1 MPTSKPEEVPPAAA
15 DAAPA
20 PTTANADPATAPP
33 ATTGGPPVPAG
44 GAGAGAGGPGA
55 GGAAG
60 GGAGGA
66 GGAGAGNSFQTASL
80 YIGDLLPE
88 VNEGLLFEIFNA
100 VGPVASIRVCRDAVT
115 RRSLGYAY
123 VNYHQVSDAE
133 RALDSMNFTDI
144 KGKPCRIMWSQRD
157 PSVRRSG
164 VGNIFVKNLHEGIDN
179 KQLYDTF
186 SLFGNILSC
195 KVVCDR
201 ESGQSKGYGYVH
213 YETNEAA
220 KSAIEKLD
228 GMLIDGKEVQVG
240 AFMRRDN
247 RPDAQAFT
255 NCFVKNIPFEWDEKK
270 LRSEFEKFGE
280 IMSVTVSMG
289 RRKRFPK
296 KKAVVEKKEEQK
308 EENGEGEKK
317 EESVEGEDKPR
328 AVSPEPKEEAK
339 EAEPVKEEEP
349 KAAEPKAEEEPKPAK
364 EEPKKPISNE
374 PESLGFGF
382 VNFVT
387 HESAVAA
394 VKEMNDKEYIV
405 TEDGEETTKAIFV
418 GRAQKKAERE
428 RELRAKYETEK
439 MDRIAKFQGV
449 NLYVKNLDDTVNDD
463 ILRDEFSAMGTITS
477 ARVMRDLKTGVSRG
491 FGFVCFSTPEDS
503 TRAVN
508 EMNGKIISGKPIFVA
523 LAQRRD
529 VRRAQLEAQHNSQ
542 VGGPGRGGNMGGN
555 QPGAPGQPGMMRGPM
570 GGPMGGYP
578 GAVPMYMPRPG
589 GPGGM
594 QPSYPVVPQMM
605 GGAGRGGY
613 AMQGGQGGPGGPRG
627 GPGGYGPMQGYGM
640 MPSQPGRGGRGGAMG
655 RGGRGPHQGRGGP
668 SGPYGRGRG
677 GPNVGGPG
685 GHQQPIKFNQQA
697 RNAGPG
703 GAPGPQAGPGMVPP
717 PGAPVPPQ
725 PPVQGAPPPQE
736 QQQAPPTAGGAP
748 PSGGPAPPSA
758 APEQLTP
765 AALASATPEVQKNMI
780 GERLYPLIHQ
790 SQPELAGKITGMLL
804 EMDNSE
810 LLHLLESPEALGA
823 KIQEALQV
831 LEAHSAAEK

>member
-1 MPTSKPEEVPPAAA
+1 MSSVKPEEPTPVAAA

-20 PTTANADPATAPP
+20 AVPEAKAAAESTATAPAP
-33 ATTGGPPVPAG
+33 APSSTAATG
-44 GAGAGAGGPGA
+44 
-55 GGAAG
+55 G
-60 GGAGGA
+60 GGANA
-66 GGAGAGNSFQTASL
+66 NNFHSASL

-195 KVVCDR
+195 KVVTDK
-201 ESGQSKGYGYVH
+201 ETGLSKGYGYVH

-220 KSAIEKLD
+220 ASAIEKLD

-240 AFMRRDN
+240 VFMRRDN

-255 NCFVKNIPFEWDEKK
+255 NCFLKNIPLDWDEKR
-270 LRSEFEKFGE
+270 LTEEFEKFGE
-280 IMSVTVSMG
+280 IVSVTISMG

-296 KKAVVEKKEEQK
+296 KVKAAEKQKEEKKEEESEAEVVEKKEE
-308 EENGEGEKK
+308 GD
-317 EESVEGEDKPR
+317 DKPR
-328 AVSPEPKEEAK
+328 AVSPEPTEEAEKDKEEPSK
-339 EAEPVKEEEP
+339 EDE
-349 KAAEPKAEEEPKPAK
+349 KAEEPTPAKPA
-364 EEPKKPISNE
+364 EEPASNK

-382 VNFVT
+382 VNFLT
-387 HESAVAA
+387 HESAAAA
-394 VKEMNDKEYIV
+394 VKEMNDKEFTV
-405 TEDGEETTKAIFV
+405 TEDGETIQKVLFV

-428 RELRAKYETEK
+428 RELRAKYESEK

-449 NLYVKNLDDTVNDD
+449 NLYVKNLDDTVGDD
-463 ILRDEFSAMGTITS
+463 VLRDEFSAMGTITS

-508 EMNGKIISGKPIFVA
+508 EMNGKIIAGKPIFVA

-529 VRRAQLEAQHNSQ
+529 VRRAQLEAQHNNQ
-542 VGGPGRGGNMGGN
+542 GGGPGRGGNMGGG

-589 GPGGM
+589 PGGM

-613 AMQGGQGGPGGPRG
+613 GMQQGGPGQQRG

-640 MPSQPGRGGRGGAMG
+640 MPAQPGRGGRGAMG

-668 SGPYGRGRG
+668 AGPYGRGRG
-677 GPNVGGPG
+677 PAQ
-685 GHQQPIKFNQQA
+685 GHQQPIKFSQQA
-697 RNAGPG
+697 RNAGP
-703 GAPGPQAGPGMVPP
+703 APPQGGPGMVPP
-717 PGAPVPPQ
+717 GGAPVPSQ
-725 PPVQGAPPPQE
+725 PSAQQPGEGAPAA
-736 QQQAPPTAGGAP
+736 QQQAPPAAGAP
-748 PSGGPAPPSA
+748 STGGPSPPA
-758 APEQLTP
+758 AASEHLTP
-765 AALASATPEVQKNMI
+765 SALASATPEVQKNMI

-790 SQPELAGKITGMLL
+790 TQPELAGKITGMLL

-831 LEAHSAAEK
+831 LEAHNATSDK